1 MSTVAGEINNYNM
14 KAGRRDR
21 IEIEL
26 QAVITGGAGVI
37 VTPLAGQDDP
47 GMTIVRGGSAGL
59 YNVTFPPG
67 ADARGTF
74 DVTLISP
81 AGTVKGWYG
90 VSFAPNAGTLS
101 FQTINGSGVATDPAA
116 ADSIAITITLSRLK
130 DL

>member
-1 MSTVAGEINNYNM
+1 MSGVAGEINNYNF
-14 KAGRRDR
+14 KTGRRDR

-26 QAVITGGAGVI
+26 QCTIGATGVVNA
-37 VTPLAGQDDP
+37 PLVGSDDP
-47 GMTIVRGGSAGL
+47 AMNIVRGGSAGL

-67 ADARGTF
+67 ADLRGTF

-90 VSFAPNAGTLS
+90 VSFAPNSGTLS
-101 FQTINGSGVATDPAA
+101 FQTINASGTATDPAS
-116 ADSIAITITLSRLK
+116 ADQIAVTITLSRLK